1 MPGTC
6 HIHRS
11 TKPSYYPIR
20 QSQNRKI
27 VNNYEVKIKG
37 AGSKPQMNIEYDR
50 LPHESFRDSAS
61 RGYDLRKKECARF
74 LLEIL
79 TFSLYHAGNLLTI
92 LE

>member
-11 TKPSYYPIR
+11 TKPSYYPKR

-27 VNNYEVKIKG
+27 VNNYEVKIIG

-61 RGYDLRKKECARF
+61 RGYDL
-74 LLEIL
+74 LEEAMHSI
-79 TFSLYHAGNLLTI
+79 SIGNSDVFFVPRW
-92 LE
+92 